1 MKTTIVQ
8 KTEQEI
14 KMNNFY
20 MDLIRLDQPIPQN
33 LIEKFNKD
41 KEQIRLENPI
51 YNTNLN

>member
-1 MKTTIVQ
+1 MKNQIVP

-33 LIEKFNKD
+33 LIYDFKKYVEI
-41 KEQIRLENPI
+41 IRRENPI